1 MKHISCKPVGRLA
14 SFPGS
19 PLAPTKIYFS
29 SERGESLGTRQV
41 TQNRELTCSSCLCG
55 VSMAALVLVAGLRGV
70 SMAALVLVADL
81 RGVAKAMAP
90 ALVAYEFLFPHGVP
104 SRRFKSH
111 SVLWDV
117 KIKGS
122 DIYS

>member
-1 MKHISCKPVGRLA
+1 MAALVLVAGL
-14 SFPGS
+14 
-19 PLAPTKIYFS
+19 
-29 SERGESLGTRQV
+29 RGVSMATFVLVAG
-41 TQNRELTCSSCLCG
+41 LCG

-122 DIYS
+122 DIYSD